1 MFLGYNKYDP
11 TISHELNMRRRDES
25 QRQFYEATVKE
36 DFNNRRL
43 AEFEHRSIIKG
54 KIAYVNM
61 RMADLIQKNKIAME
75 GRRAALKKLYDA
87 EFRAYQDAVKAAIPT
102 EEDKIRAMEAEYA
115 SITQKNT
122 TIKNQRVDL
131 ARERQ
136 WETNCDELRSAASM
150 LNARACKLAWD
161 VANCERVQ
169 KRQRDREEKAA
180 WQKQVNDS
188 HANFLKDEENRL
200 AAEHERMMKNRQE
213 LEQQLT
219 ERERQ
224 KAEEAY
230 QRALENEK
238 WNENRRLGDE
248 IDKLEREKQEQE
260 KFYNQQQLL
269 VRMHIEN
276 LQRAHNKEI
285 SRNDGKEMMAK
296 IEAEMREQAE
306 RDRRNKENLRNEQL
320 LYLEILRARKEKA
333 MEEAKARDDYLMGLM
348 LDAEKRLSQREQ
360 DDLQRRKHMAED
372 CKSFNYNRMNSGA
385 EAREASKRE
394 KEAELAAA
402 LADLEAFEK
411 EKLDELKRQYEEAKR
426 FEEFLLMQTDE
437 HKQRIQTEKD
447 AEAEYQQRKKD
458 EAAADMQR
466 INARLGSLES
476 KIREVNE
483 VQFWDN
489 ERPRPK
495 KQWYNV

>member
-1 MFLGYNKYDP
+1 MFLGYNKYDS

-25 QRQFYEATVKE
+25 QRQFYETTVKE

-61 RMADLIQKNKIAME
+61 RMVDLMQKNKIAME
-75 GRRAALKKLYDA
+75 GRRAALRKLYDA

-269 VRMHIEN
+269 MRMHIEN
-276 LQRAHNKEI
+276 LQRAHNKEV
-285 SRNDGKEMMAK
+285 SRHDGKEMMAK
-296 IEAEMREQAE
+296 IEAEMCEQAE

-333 MEEAKARDDYLMGLM
+333 MKEAKARDDYLMGLM

-385 EAREASKRE
+385 EGKEASKRE

-437 HKQRIQTEKD
+437 HKKRIQAEKD
-447 AEAEYQQRKKD
+447 AETKYQQRKKD

-483 VQFWDN
+483 IQFWDN

>member
-1 MFLGYNKYDP
+1 
-11 TISHELNMRRRDES
+11 
-25 QRQFYEATVKE
+25 
-36 DFNNRRL
+36 
-43 AEFEHRSIIKG
+43 
-54 KIAYVNM
+54 
-61 RMADLIQKNKIAME
+61 
-75 GRRAALKKLYDA
+75 
-87 EFRAYQDAVKAAIPT
+87 
-102 EEDKIRAMEAEYA
+102 
-115 SITQKNT
+115 
-122 TIKNQRVDL
+122 
-131 ARERQ
+131 
-136 WETNCDELRSAASM
+136 
-150 LNARACKLAWD
+150 
-161 VANCERVQ
+161 
-169 KRQRDREEKAA
+169 
-180 WQKQVNDS
+180 
-188 HANFLKDEENRL
+188 
-200 AAEHERMMKNRQE
+200 
-213 LEQQLT
+213 
-219 ERERQ
+219 
-224 KAEEAY
+224 
-230 QRALENEK
+230 
-238 WNENRRLGDE
+238 
-248 IDKLEREKQEQE
+248 
-260 KFYNQQQLL
+260 
-269 VRMHIEN
+269 
-276 LQRAHNKEI
+276 
-285 SRNDGKEMMAK
+285 

-385 EAREASKRE
+385 EAKEASKRE

-437 HKQRIQTEKD
+437 HKQRIQAEKD